1 MLFISTIVLFA
12 QVQIGASSQEVSLY
26 FTTVGVLRVLFQSLL
41 ITPLLKL
48 ISEDKILGAG
58 ILILVATFSILIFT
72 TNYWIAF
79 LPMALLSIGTGVV
92 RPVLMSKV
100 SKSVKR
106 EDTGSVMGVNN
117 SLSSIAMII
126 TPILGGFFIEYLPS
140 QLLPAS
146 SAVIFILIF
155 VLWKWV
161 FPSSTKEMEDPIT
174 NSNNFPIE

>member
-1 MLFISTIVLFA
+1 MLFISTIVLFV

-26 FTTVGVLRVLFQSLL
+26 FTTVGVLRVLFQGLL

-48 ISEDKILGAG
+48 IGEDKILGAG

-92 RPVLMSKV
+92 RPVLISKV

-140 QLLPAS
+140 QILPAS

-155 VLWKWV
+155 VLWKWA
-161 FPSSTKEMEDPIT
+161 FPSSSKDIV
-174 NSNNFPIE
+174 